1 MDPHLEST
9 QTEDRLAIA
18 ERELLKARGEKE
30 RLAREM
36 ATLKAEKER
45 MEKEGKEAAE
55 RLSAQLETAEEKVK
69 TLETQTQQRQRTKD
83 ESMSLLQSQ
92 LEQLQQTVLKKQLM
106 LDALSSEK
114 SALEYRLADALRDKA
129 RSQSLRRGR

>member
-1 MDPHLEST
+1 MESA

-30 RLAREM
+30 RLTREV

-45 MEKEGKEAAE
+45 REKEAKEAAE
-55 RLSAQLETAEEKVK
+55 RLATQLAAAEEKTK
-69 TLETQTQQRQRTKD
+69 ALETQAQQRQRTKD

-106 LDALSSEK
+106 LDALGSEK

-129 RSQSLRRGR
+129 RSQSMRRGR